1 MVFGILN
8 TTRDISKLSQI
19 LKLRVTI
26 LKYHPCMTSIYTKY
40 QQILQYESLEEFIS
54 LNHES
59 LNLGPLYST
68 DRDLFNYNLNSKSES
83 LHN

>member
-1 MVFGILN
+1 MCNNFE
-8 TTRDISKLSQI
+8 ISPI
-19 LKLRVTI
+19 
-26 LKYHPCMTSIYTKY
+26 TSIYAKY

-54 LNHES
+54 LAHES
-59 LNLGPLYST
+59 LNLGPYST

>member
-1 MVFGILN
+1 
-8 TTRDISKLSQI
+8 
-19 LKLRVTI
+19 
-26 LKYHPCMTSIYTKY
+26 MTSIYAKY

-54 LNHES
+54 LDHES
-59 LNLGPLYST
+59 LNLGPYST

>member
-1 MVFGILN
+1 
-8 TTRDISKLSQI
+8 
-19 LKLRVTI
+19 
-26 LKYHPCMTSIYTKY
+26 MTSIYAKY

-54 LNHES
+54 LNLNHES